1 MANFPIGSGEQ
12 LRAYLKALRKM
23 RGMTQQDLADRLG
36 VTRPR
41 VWKIE
46 QSPGDVTLTNLLSVF
61 TALGVQLTLHDPGD
75 AKRDPQ
81 IPTPRGSWK

>member
-1 MANFPIGSGEQ
+1 MADYSIGSGEQ

-46 QSPGDVTLTNLLSVF
+46 QSPADVTLVNLLSVL
-61 TALGVQLTLHDPGD
+61 TALGVQLTIHDPNE
-75 AKRDPQ
+75 AKQDTP
-81 IPTPRGSWK
+81 IPRPHGSWT